1 MKKIKRKH
9 QTVSNKLN
17 AVTKYLTNEATIA
30 DLAREYEVE
39 YPTILKWVN
48 ERNDILVKCKDSVKL
63 YSQTIGDSKALME
76 VEYMAKKI
84 IDSDDLIK
92 DNLKLKKEHEWD
104 KHKIAYLESMLEL
117 NGIAPN
123 KYRKKKEKK

>member
-30 DLAREYEVE
+30 DLAREYEVK

-48 ERNDILVKCKDSVKL
+48 ERNNILVKCKDSVKL

-92 DNLKLKKEHEWD
+92 ENLKLKKEHEWD
-104 KHKIAYLESMLEL
+104 KNKIAYLESMLEL
-117 NGIAPN
+117 YGIDPDTPS
-123 KYRKKKEKK
+123 KKKEKK

>member
-48 ERNDILVKCKDSVKL
+48 ERNNILVKCKDSVKL

-92 DNLKLKKEHEWD
+92 ENLKLKKEHEWD
-104 KHKIAYLESMLEL
+104 KNKIAYLESMLEL
-117 NGIAPN
+117 YGIDPDTPS
-123 KYRKKKEKK
+123 KKKEKK

>member
-1 MKKIKRKH
+1 MEKKKRKH
-9 QTVSNKLN
+9 QTVCNKLN
-17 AVTKYLTNEATIA
+17 TVTKYLTNEASIA

-48 ERNDILVKCKDSVKL
+48 ERNNILVKCKDSVKL

-92 DNLKLKKEHEWD
+92 ENLKLKKEHEWD
-104 KHKIAYLESMLEL
+104 KNKIAYLESMLEL
-117 NGIAPN
+117 NGIDPN

>member
-1 MKKIKRKH
+1 MKKRKH

-17 AVTKYLTNEATIA
+17 AIIKYLTNEATIA

-39 YPTILKWVN
+39 YPTIRKWVN

-76 VEYMAKKI
+76 E
-84 IDSDDLIK
+84 
-92 DNLKLKKEHEWD
+92 
-104 KHKIAYLESMLEL
+104 
-117 NGIAPN
+117 
-123 KYRKKKEKK
+123 

>member
-92 DNLKLKKEHEWD
+92 ENLKLKKEHEWD
-104 KHKIAYLESMLEL
+104 KNKIAYLESMLEL
-117 NGIAPN
+117 YGIDPDTPS
-123 KYRKKKEKK
+123 KKKEKK